1 MQKKLTAP
9 SIWMIIL
16 AGIVS
21 LLASSFVFAGD
32 VTTMSKDELKAR
44 LGNDDLI
51 ILDVRTGRD
60 WSSSEFKVQ
69 GAQRASSS
77 DFNNWSASL
86 PKDKTLVLY
95 CA

>member
-1 MQKKLTAP
+1 MLNKITNP
-9 SIWMIIL
+9 SISMIIL
-16 AGIVS
+16 AGIVC
-21 LLASSFVFAGD
+21 LMVASPGFAGD
-32 VTTMSKDELKAR
+32 VATMDKDELKAR
-44 LGNDDLI
+44 LGSDDLI

-77 DFNNWSASL
+77 DFDNWSASL

>member
-1 MQKKLTAP
+1 MLKKIITP
-9 SIWMIIL
+9 SISMVIL

-21 LLASSFVFAGD
+21 LMAASFVFAGD
-32 VTTMSKDELKAR
+32 VATMNKDELKAQ
-44 LGNDDLI
+44 LANDDLI

-69 GAQRASSS
+69 GAQRASTS